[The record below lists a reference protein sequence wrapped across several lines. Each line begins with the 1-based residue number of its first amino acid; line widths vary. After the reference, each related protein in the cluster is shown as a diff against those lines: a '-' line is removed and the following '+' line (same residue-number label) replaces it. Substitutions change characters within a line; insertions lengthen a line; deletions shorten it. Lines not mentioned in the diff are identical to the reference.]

1 MQGSNGFLAKTF
13 EKSIFH
19 LQNYPPAWL
28 VWTIGKCTKRQ
39 RRLEH
44 KDCDILP
51 EVPEEWWLPLKEN
64 K

>member
-51 EVPEEWWLPLKEN
+51 EVPEE
-64 K
+64 